1 MTDSR
6 YLSARL
12 LQSIGVLLLLAS
24 AIYWAMTGNQSSL
37 FVGAAMSL
45 IGLGAYQ
52 GVRVTVQLA
61 KEEPPPPSDLEGGA
75 R

>member
-12 LQSIGVLLLLAS
+12 LQMVGVLLLLAS
-24 AIYWAMTGNQSSL
+24 AVYWGLTGHQSSL

-61 KEEPPPPSDLEGGA
+61 KEEEPPRDPEGQ
-75 R
+75 